1 MKKYVL
7 LYGKRLLRMLPF
19 VLCVIAILFGSMAV
33 IFASLRQEQ
42 EANTPT
48 KYRLGLVG
56 TGDDQ
61 LLNMGMAAFQSIDS
75 IRFSLELVP
84 LTEEE
89 AQQSLTQRK
98 ITAYVIFPEGFMES
112 AFAGKIIPL
121 QYVSSMGSVGL
132 VTMVKEEITQVIE
145 SLLLSSQKGSY
156 GANQALQNAGLPEQG
171 ATHLNQLAIEYVD
184 LVLDRGKVYTVQEL
198 GISDGLGLEGALLS
212 GLCVVFL
219 LLVCTPFA
227 PMMIRSDRSMEQLL
241 ASRRIGC
248 FRQIATEFSLYL
260 LCLSVLVTGVLW
272 ALSPTGFLDA
282 YDVDGSAIWKL
293 LSVIF
298 MTAAWSFLLFE
309 ISRDI
314 ISGVLLQ
321 FFSAVCMSFLSGCM
335 FPAYFFPVSVQT
347 ISDYLP
353 TGAARVQLSSC
364 LTGTFAPGATWLL
377 LIYGGIF
384 VSLTLLLRYLRV
396 RCDRR

>member
-1 MKKYVL
+1 MRKYVL

-19 VLCVIAILFGSMAV
+19 VLCVVAILFGSLAV

-42 EANTPT
+42 EANTIT
-48 KYRLGLVG
+48 KYRLGMVG

-61 LLNMGMAAFQSIDS
+61 LLSMGMAAFQSMDS
-75 IRFSLELVP
+75 IRFSLELVS

-89 AQQSLTQRK
+89 AQQSLSQRR
-98 ITAYVIFPEGFMES
+98 ITAYVIFPENFMTS
-112 AFAGKIIPL
+112 ALSGNLLPL
-121 QYVSSMGSVGL
+121 QYVSSMGSVGM

-171 ATHLNQLAIEYVD
+171 AEHLNQLAIEYVD
-184 LVLDRGKVYTVQEL
+184 LVLDRGKVYTVREL
-198 GISDGLGLEGALLS
+198 GISDGLNMDGALLS
-212 GLCVVFL
+212 GLSVVFL
-219 LLVCTPFA
+219 LLICTPFA
-227 PMMIRSDRSMEQLL
+227 PMMIRGDRSMEQLL

-248 FRQIATEFSLYL
+248 FRQIATEFPLYF

-272 ALSPTGFLDA
+272 ALSPTGFLDGYA
-282 YDVDGSAIWKL
+282 VDGSAIWKL
-293 LSVIF
+293 LPVIF
-298 MTAAWSFLLFE
+298 MAAAWSFLLFE

-321 FFSAVCMSFLSGCM
+321 FFSTVCLSFLSGCM
-335 FPAYFFPVSVQT
+335 FPVYFFPKSVQA

-364 LTGTFAPGATWLL
+364 LTGTFMPSAAWLL
-377 LIYGGIF
+377 VIYGGIF